1 MNKIIIPTGYMGSGS
16 SAITDLLSE
25 YQGYDAVNGS
35 FEYVFL
41 HCPNGVFDLEDKLL
55 VGNNALRSDEA
66 LDSFERAMK
75 DLYDRK
81 FWWPGNY
88 KEKLSP
94 RFMELTKA
102 YIDSLTDFVLDY
114 YWYEQEK
121 LSVAGFLKMCL
132 RKIFLIVSG
141 GRIALKKPLTHE
153 PMRVAILDRE
163 VFYKKTR
170 RYLWEIFCEMGIESQ
185 NLILD
190 QLLLPFH
197 VNRMEHYFGENAEC
211 FVVERDP
218 RDVYISNKYVW
229 TGMDCPIPYPQDV
242 WDFCGY
248 YKKLR
253 KIQQATKNPHVHK
266 IQFEDLLYH
275 YEASVAEMEGIL
287 GLLPKDHIRA
297 RELLNPERSI
307 HNTQLFRREEY
318 CEEMAVIE
326 KELSDY
332 LYEFPYERE
341 IDMKKVF

>member
-25 YQGYDAVNGS
+25 YRGYEASNGT

-41 HCPNGVFDLEDKLL
+41 HCPNGVFDLEDKLF

-66 LDSFERAMK
+66 LNSFLRAMK

-88 KEKLSP
+88 KTRFSP
-94 RFMELTKA
+94 RFMELTES
-102 YIDSLTDFVLDY
+102 YVESITDFKLDY

-121 LSVAGFLKMCL
+121 LNSVRFLKMCM
-132 RKIFLIVSG
+132 RKIILLISH
-141 GRIALKKPLTHE
+141 GRIVMKKPLTHE
-153 PMRVAILDRE
+153 PMRIALPE
-163 VFYKKTR
+163 KEEFYKKTR
-170 RYLWEIFCEMGIESQ
+170 IYLWELFGELGIERH

-190 QLLLPFH
+190 QLLLPFN
-197 VNRMEHYFGENAEC
+197 VYRMEHYFAENTEC

-229 TGMDCPIPYPQDV
+229 TTMDCPIPYPRDV
-242 WDFCGY
+242 EKFCGY

-253 KIQQATKNPHVHK
+253 YIEKGTKNPHVHK

-275 YEASVAEMEGIL
+275 YEDTVQKIEKIL
-287 GLLPKDHIRA
+287 GLSSQDHVRVKESLDPA
-297 RELLNPERSI
+297 RSI
-307 HNTQLFRREEY
+307 HNTQLFRRAEY
-318 CEEMAVIE
+318 RKEVEIIE
-326 KELSDY
+326 TELNEY
-332 LYEFPYERE
+332 LYDFPYGRE